1 MRTNCLRTFIA
12 VSLTTITCMSAVADI
27 RVNYIDTSPSD
38 YFSIENV
45 SGCLLTKGEVTID
58 FTTSSGQ
65 LVFDIIRNGWG
76 DGDDSR
82 SYQPLTVVSGQEFV
96 VNVTDVKDGD
106 KLVTFTFANFQ
117 HGDRITFNVDVDD
130 TTGISHPSVSGSEIA
145 GARLHV
151 ITPTME
157 SEGWF
162 DQNAVAETDRTTC
175 IS

>member
-1 MRTNCLRTFIA
+1 MQNLIPIVITGICLAATA
-12 VSLTTITCMSAVADI
+12 AKADI

-58 FTTSSGQ
+58 FSTSSGQ

-82 SYQPLTVVSGQEFV
+82 SYQPLKVVSGQEFV
-96 VNVTDVKDGD
+96 VDVSDVQDGD
-106 KLVTFTFANFQ
+106 NKVTFKFANFQ

-151 ITPTME
+151 ITPTIE
-157 SEGWF
+157 SEGFF
-162 DQNAVAETDRTTC
+162 DSNAVAETDRTTC

>member
-1 MRTNCLRTFIA
+1 MKANVLITIGSL
-12 VSLTTITCMSAVADI
+12 SLTAVAAKADI

-58 FTTSSGQ
+58 FSTSSGQ

-76 DGDDSR
+76 DGDNSR
-82 SYQPLTVVSGQEFV
+82 SYQPLKVVSGQDFV
-96 VNVTDVKDGD
+96 VDVTDVQDGD
-106 KLVTFTFANFQ
+106 NKVTFKFVNFQ

-130 TTGISHPSVSGSEIA
+130 TIGITHPSVSGSEIE

-151 ITPTME
+151 ITPTIE
-157 SEGWF
+157 SEGFF
-162 DQNAVAETDRTTC
+162 DSNAVAETDRTTC
-175 IS
+175 MS

>member
-1 MRTNCLRTFIA
+1 MLIA
-12 VSLTTITCMSAVADI
+12 VFMGFSVAAAHADI

-58 FTTSSGQ
+58 FSTSSGR

-82 SYQPLTVVSGQEFV
+82 SYQPLKIVSGQEFV
-96 VNVTDVKDGD
+96 QDVTDVKDGD
-106 KLVTFTFANFQ
+106 NLVTFKFINFH

-130 TTGISHPSVSGSEIA
+130 TTGIVHPSVSGAEIS

-151 ITPTME
+151 ITPTIE
-157 SEGWF
+157 SEGLF
-162 DQNAVAETDRTTC
+162 DENGVAETDRTTC